1 MATYLDSSALAKLV
15 IDEPET
21 DALRRTLRTAT
32 RPVTSD
38 LARTELMRSVRRHA
52 EDRMV
57 MARLVLDSVSIM
69 SMPAS
74 TFDAAGR
81 LDPANL
87 RSLDA
92 LHLAAALELGD
103 DLDGFITYDRRLA
116 EAATALGLPVTSPA

>member
-103 DLDGFITYDRRLA
+103 DLDGLITYDRRLA

>member
-81 LDPANL
+81 LDPPNL

>member
-38 LARTELMRSVRRHA
+38 LARTELMRSFRRHA

-57 MARLVLDSVSIM
+57 IARLVLDSVSIM

-116 EAATALGLPVTSPA
+116 EAATALGLPVTSPP

>member
-1 MATYLDSSALAKLV
+1 MAPYLDSSALATLV

>member
-15 IDEPET
+15 VDEPET
-21 DALRRTLRTAT
+21 DALRNALRSVT

-38 LARTELMRSVRRHA
+38 LARTELMRSVWRHA

-57 MARLVLDSVSIM
+57 MARLVLDSVSVM

-74 TFDAAGR
+74 IFDAAGR
-81 LDPANL
+81 LDPVSL

-116 EAATALGLPVTSPA
+116 ESATALGLPVTSPA

>member
-116 EAATALGLPVTSPA
+116 EAAMALGLPVTSPA